1 MASVLLSS
9 VGVGQQYFD
18 NNGVPL
24 AGGLIYTYQAGSSTP
39 LATYQ
44 DNAGTIANA
53 NPIVLD
59 SAGRVPNEIWLLQG
73 YSYKFIIQN
82 ASGTSLI
89 TLDNLYGILQ
99 NAPAQSGTIPSGLI
113 AIWSGSTG
121 SIPSG
126 WLLCN
131 GASVSSSTYPGLYAA
146 IGHTYG
152 GSGSSFNLP
161 DARNKMVIGAG
172 SSYGLGNTG
181 GSSTSSL
188 SISNMP
194 SHNHSVNINHGHSF
208 TQGSHHHS
216 MSGLSHSHTMS
227 GGTHAHGADPSTNY
241 GSFWGNG
248 TGHSYVVG
256 TSGVVGGIDA
266 GRMTATGDGTPVGMV
281 AASGLTGTYNTG
293 SNITDTSSSV
303 NDLTTSGAVA
313 TSAIGGGSAFSTI
326 SPYIALNKII
336 KT

>member
-39 LATYQ
+39 LVTYQ

-73 YSYKFIIQN
+73 YSYKFIIQS

-99 NAPAQSGTIPSGLI
+99 TAPASSSNVPSGLI

-126 WLLCN
+126 WTICDGTN
-131 GASVSSSTYPGLYAA
+131 GTPDLR
-146 IGHTYG
+146 
-152 GSGSSFNLP
+152 SSFI
-161 DARNKMVIGAG
+161 IGAG
-172 SSYGLGNTG
+172 STYSVGQTG
-181 GSSTSSL
+181 GSADA
-188 SISNMP
+188 I
-194 SHNHSVNINHGHSF
+194 VV
-208 TQGSHHHS
+208 
-216 MSGLSHSHTMS
+216 SHTHTVTDPGHKHNIASTGS
-227 GGTHAHGADPSTNY
+227 GAIANDSPVGATGASTTTTDTAT
-241 GSFWGNG
+241 
-248 TGHSYVVG
+248 TGITLQTAG
-256 TSGVVGGIDA
+256 TSGTNA
-266 GRMTATGDGTPVGMV
+266 NLPPYYA
-281 AASGLTGTYNTG
+281 L
-293 SNITDTSSSV
+293 
-303 NDLTTSGAVA
+303 
-313 TSAIGGGSAFSTI
+313 AFI
-326 SPYIALNKII
+326 M